1 MLRCAEAKRHRAAA
15 RARWPTAGNG
25 DERSLEI
32 VCGTAFCAVSGCI
45 RSDRMCVPV
54 CFKVE
59 KKNMERN
66 EGMVESKLERSDAEV
81 RRRGALETSSNPR

>member
-1 MLRCAEAKRHRAAA
+1 MANELERDGRR
-15 RARWPTAGNG
+15 PGNC

-54 CFKVE
+54 RIKMGD
-59 KKNMERN
+59 NMERN
-66 EGMVESKLERSDAEV
+66 EGMVESKFERSDSKV
-81 RRRGALETSSNPR
+81 RRRGALDTLSDPRQG